1 MIAPEILDAMVAAGC
16 TAEQI
21 VAAVKA
27 DAQADAD
34 KLARKRS
41 ADAERKRKQRAN
53 VTRTSCDIDGHG
65 VTSTDSV
72 DPPFSDKERSP
83 TPPKEINS
91 NPRETKR
98 ARGSRLP
105 DDWALPAK
113 WGQWALSE
121 GWIEAD
127 IRFEAERFR
136 DFWCSKAGK
145 DATKIDWEAT
155 WRNWIRSAKGRLQ
168 QRPQPPPKPKSEF
181 QRKHEEAIAV
191 LTKSLGGN
199 DERDSFHGAT
209 IDISAADFRAH

>member
-1 MIAPEILDAMVAAGC
+1 MSMIATALKHMLAAGMPHDQIIEAV
-16 TAEQI
+16 AEMES
-21 VAAVKA
+21 AFPK
-27 DAQADAD
+27 DAQAERRRAAD
-34 KLARKRS
+34 R
-41 ADAERKRKQRAN
+41 ERKRLRNSAESAE
-53 VTRTSCDIDGHG
+53 TAE
-65 VTSTDSV
+65 SV

-121 GWIEAD
+121 GWVEAD
-127 IRFEAERFR
+127 IRFEADRFR

-155 WRNWIRSAKGRLQ
+155 WRNWIRSAKGRTQ
-168 QRPQPPPKPKSEF
+168 QRSQPPPKPKSEF

>member
-1 MIAPEILDAMVAAGC
+1 MIATALKHMLAAGMPHDQIIEAV
-16 TAEQI
+16 AEMES
-21 VAAVKA
+21 AFPK
-27 DAQADAD
+27 DAQAERRRAAD
-34 KLARKRS
+34 R
-41 ADAERKRKQRAN
+41 ERKRLRNSAESAE
-53 VTRTSCDIDGHG
+53 TAE
-65 VTSTDSV
+65 SV
-72 DPPFSDKERSP
+72 EPPFSDKERSP

-121 GWIEAD
+121 GWVEAD
-127 IRFEAERFR
+127 IRFEADRFR

-155 WRNWIRSAKGRLQ
+155 WRNWIRSAKGRTQ
-168 QRPQPPPKPKSEF
+168 QRSQPPPKPKSEF